1 MLQLQSDNLLIR
13 KTLSELFEQPQLV
26 DRIVSD
32 FDYTTYHLSTPE
44 SKSKLLI
51 SITSKSFK
59 DVKKYGALEKL
70 HSVYGEFE
78 VEGTTE
84 PGYDYSIYLDLN
96 QIASKSEEEKFE
108 IIDSIALLKRNLLA
122 APFEQAFKEYESL
135 ANKHAETNL
144 EPETRASILEINYR
158 DEESIYIQPSFDRVT
173 VIFSTVFKDETDK
186 IFGKVFL
193 QEFVDARR
201 RAVQNAPQ
209 VLYSHRE
216 PPLEVRDLIKYSPDE
231 KKGYIT
237 FILFPRHLTRQ
248 KADNTISQIQLFRN
262 YFHYHIKC
270 SKAYLHSR
278 MRFRVDQYVKVLN
291 RAKPE
296 NDEAVERK
304 TASGRRFQSS

>member
-1 MLQLQSDNLLIR
+1 MLQLSSDNPLIR
-13 KTLSELFEQPQLV
+13 KTLTELLETPQLV
-26 DRIVSD
+26 DRIISD
-32 FDYTTYHLSTPE
+32 FDYTTYHLSTPQE
-44 SKSKLLI
+44 KSQLLI

-59 DVKKYGALEKL
+59 DLSKYGVAEKL

-78 VEGTTE
+78 VGTVE
-84 PGYDYSIYLDLN
+84 PGYDYSIVLNLDEIN
-96 QIASKSEEEKFE
+96 SNSSAEEKEE
-108 IIDSIALLKRNLLA
+108 IIDKISLLKRNLLS
-122 APFEQAFKEYESL
+122 APFELAFKEYEEL
-135 ANKHAETNL
+135 ALKHQESGV
-144 EPETRASILEINYR
+144 EPERSNKVLEISYR

-216 PPLEVRDLIKYSPDE
+216 PPLEIKNLINFRPDD

-237 FILFPRHLTRQ
+237 FILFPRHLTVQ
-248 KADNTISQIQLFRN
+248 KRENTISQIQLFRN

-278 MRFRVDQYVKVLN
+278 MRFRVDQYLKILN

-296 NDEAVERK
+296 SDEQVERK
-304 TASGRRFQSS
+304 TATGRRFVA

>member
-1 MLQLQSDNLLIR
+1 MLQLSSDNLLLR
-13 KTLSELFEQPQLV
+13 KTLTELLEKPQSV
-26 DRIVSD
+26 DRIISD
-32 FDYTTYHLSTPE
+32 FDYTTYHLSTPQD
-44 SKSKLLI
+44 KSELLI

-59 DVKKYGALEKL
+59 DLLKYGVHDKL
-70 HSVYGEFE
+70 SSVYGEFE
-78 VEGTTE
+78 TGVVE
-84 PGYDYSIYLDLN
+84 PGYDHSIVLNLDSIN
-96 QIASKSEEEKFE
+96 SSKSPEEKQE
-108 IIDSIALLKRNLLA
+108 IIDQIALLKRNLLS
-122 APFEQAFKEYESL
+122 APFELAFKEYESL
-135 ANKHAETNL
+135 ALKYQETAI
-144 EPETRASILEINYR
+144 EPEKSNTVFEINYR

-216 PPLEVRDLIKYSPDE
+216 PPLEIRDLIQFKPDD

-237 FILFPRHLTRQ
+237 FILFPRHLTIQ
-248 KADNTISQIQLFRN
+248 KRENTISQIQLFRN

-278 MRFRVDQYVKVLN
+278 MRFRVDQYLKILN

-296 NDEAVERK
+296 NDEQVERK
-304 TASGRRFQSS
+304 TASGRRFVA

>member
-1 MLQLQSDNLLIR
+1 MLHIPSDNALIR
-13 KTLSELFEQPQLV
+13 KTLEELFAAPQAV

-32 FDYTTYHLSTPE
+32 FDYTTYHISTPE
-44 SKSKLLI
+44 DKNKLLV
-51 SITSKSFK
+51 SIQSKAFK
-59 DVKKYGALEKL
+59 DLQKYGVVEKL
-70 HSVYGEFE
+70 DAVYGAHTSPS
-78 VEGTTE
+78 VE
-84 PGYDYSIYLDLN
+84 PGYDYSLYLDLTSVD
-96 QIASKSEEEKFE
+96 AEEQTLL
-108 IIDSIALLKRNLLA
+108 IDSIALLKRNMLA
-122 APFEQAFKEYESL
+122 APFDSAFAQYDAL
-135 ANKHAETNL
+135 NATYQETGI
-144 EPETRASILEINYR
+144 EPEGRSQVLQINYR

-216 PPLEVRDLIKYSPDE
+216 PPLEIRDMIKYSPDD

-237 FILFPRHLTRQ
+237 FVLFPRHLVAQ
-248 KADNTISQIQLFRN
+248 KRENTISHIQLFRN

-270 SKAYLHSR
+270 SKAYMHSR
-278 MRFRVDQYVKVLN
+278 MRFRVNQYLKVLN

-296 NDEAVERK
+296 VEEVERK
-304 TASGRRFQSS
+304 TAQGRRFVA